1 MKATRRMYTVALG
14 AAGLVL
20 AGSMVGAVAY
30 AANGGPSGNN
40 DNPWS
45 QGLSGGM
52 MGGGW
57 ADGSSGGM
65 MGQGWNQGDSTDTP
79 AVTLDQATKIASD
92 WVAAKYAGATLDS
105 GLQMPMGY
113 VFVASKDGTVVAHV
127 MVNDDTGKVFAVNG
141 GNFGGMMG
149 GWNQGS
155 STGTAAVTLDQ
166 ATKIA
171 SDWVASKYPGATIG
185 NGTQMPIGY
194 LFVASKDGKVVAHVM
209 VNDDTGQVFASNGR
223 NFGGMMGRGW
233 SNGPTGTAGGGMMG
247 QGRPTGS
254 SMMSGRSA

>member
-40 DNPWS
+40 DSPWS

-57 ADGSSGGM
+57 ADGNSGGM
-65 MGQGWNQGDSTDTP
+65 MGQGWSQGDSTDTP

-92 WVAAKYAGATLDS
+92 WVAAKYPGATL
-105 GLQMPMGY
+105 G
-113 VFVASKDGTVVAHV
+113 
-127 MVNDDTGKVFAVNG
+127 
-141 GNFGGMMG
+141 
-149 GWNQGS
+149 
-155 STGTAAVTLDQ
+155 TGTH
-166 ATKIA
+166 
-171 SDWVASKYPGATIG
+171 
-185 NGTQMPIGY
+185 MPIGY

-209 VNDDTGQVFASNGR
+209 VNDDTGQVFAGNGR

-247 QGRPTGS
+247 QGRRPAS

>member
-1 MKATRRMYTVALG
+1 MKASRRLYTVALG

-30 AANGGPSGNN
+30 AANGGPSGSN
-40 DNPWS
+40 DNSWS

-52 MGGGW
+52 MGGSGN
-57 ADGSSGGM
+57 GGGM
-65 MGQGWNQGDSTDTP
+65 MGGLNQTGSSET
-79 AVTLDQATKIASD
+79 ASVTLDQAATIATD
-92 WVAAKYAGATLDS
+92 WAASNLPGASLDS

-113 VFVASKDGTVVAHV
+113 VFVATKSGKVVAHV
-127 MVNDDTGKVFAVNG
+127 MVNDDTGKVFAVDSS
-141 GNFGGMMG
+141 NFGSMMG
-149 GWNQGS
+149 GWNQDG
-155 STGTAAVTLDQ
+155 STGTATVSLDQ
-166 ATKIA
+166 AAQIA
-171 SDWVASKYPGATIG
+171 GDWVAAKYPGATVSA
-185 NGTQMPIGY
+185 GTQMPIGY
-194 LFVASKDGKVVAHVM
+194 LFVASKDGKAVAHVM

-233 SNGPTGTAGGGMMG
+233 SNGANGTAGGGMMG

>member
-1 MKATRRMYTVALG
+1 MYTIALG

-30 AANGGPSGNN
+30 AANGGPTGSN
-40 DNPWS
+40 DNSWS

-52 MGGGW
+52 MGGSGY
-57 ADGSSGGM
+57 GGGM
-65 MGQGWNQGDSTDTP
+65 MGGWSQNDSSET
-79 AVTLDQATKIASD
+79 ASVTLEEASKIATD
-92 WVAAKYAGATLDS
+92 WAATYLPGATLDS

-113 VFVASKDGTVVAHV
+113 VFVATKDSKVVAHV
-127 MVNDDTGKVFAVNG
+127 MVNDDTGTVFAVNSA
-141 GNFGGMMG
+141 NFGGMMG
-149 GWNQGS
+149 GWNQGN
-155 STGTAAVTLDQ
+155 STGPAAVSLDQ
-166 ATKIA
+166 AAKIA
-171 SDWVASKYPGATIG
+171 SDWVTVKYPGATLG
-185 NGTQMPIGY
+185 AGTQMPIGY

-209 VNDDTGQVFASNGR
+209 VNDDTGKVFAGNGR